1 MITMRHKLTA
11 IRSRAFCI
19 LAGLAGASPAFGL
32 STMAHPP
39 AYACIAF
46 KPGTAILSEAGKKT
60 LDNFADLI
68 KRGPQHQGQ
77 FQFQY
82 FYSPDQA
89 DGARVNMPDL
99 RLAFA
104 REQALLSALS
114 ARFKGSA
121 VPNTAVLIR
130 ISYGSAFD
138 CQTQIVSPFGYT
150 GRCDENGCSH

>member
-1 MITMRHKLTA
+1 MTT
-11 IRSRAFCI
+11 IRSKAFWI
-19 LAGLAGASPAFGL
+19 LAALAATFPAFGL
-32 STMAHPP
+32 STVAQAP

-46 KPGTAILSEAGKKT
+46 KPGTAILTDAGKKT

-68 KRGPQHQGQ
+68 KRGLQHQGP
-77 FQFQY
+77 FQFRY
-82 FYSPDQA
+82 VYSPDQP
-89 DGARVNMPDL
+89 DGPRVSMPDL

-114 ARFKGSA
+114 ARFAGGA
-121 VPNTAVLIR
+121 VPDTPVSIG

-138 CQTQIVSPFGYT
+138 CQAQIESPYGYS